1 MHGSFSDARVWD
13 ENFLPYFARR
23 GYAAHAVSLRGHGR
37 SEGHQHLHTWR
48 LSDYVA
54 DLTQA
59 VATLPA
65 PPVLI
70 GHSMGGMVLQK
81 YLETIPRYRA
91 RC

>member
-1 MHGSFSDARVWD
+1 MKLDLISRYPETTPEPTPLLFVHGSFSDARVWD

-59 VATLPA
+59 VATLSSMA
-65 PPVLI
+65 PF
-70 GHSMGGMVLQK
+70 
-81 YLETIPRYRA
+81 YR
-91 RC
+91 